1 MELPLIRQ
9 VQLLFLK
16 EIRSELKQHHAV
28 NGILLQLVAAV
39 FIAYLSLGA
48 LKTQVWNGLFWII
61 LMLTTLQ
68 AVARGFLQESQGKLL
83 YLHQLVSPQAIILG
97 KIAYNIFLSFIL
109 GIACMLTYILL
120 LGNEIVEWGVFLSTM
135 FLFNAGLS
143 ALVGTLSALASKA
156 GANHLLVPVLSFPL
170 LIPLV
175 LVSVR
180 ASKVATGLMNM
191 AGYKDIYVLILFDAM
206 LIFLSVLLYRFVW
219 RE

>member
-16 EIRSELKQHHAV
+16 EIKSEWKQRHAL
-28 NGILLQLVAAV
+28 NGIILQLVAAV
-39 FIAYLSLGA
+39 FIAYLSLGS

-61 LMLTTLQ
+61 LMLTTIQ
-68 AVARGFLQESQGKLL
+68 AVARGFLQESQGKML
-83 YLHQLVSPQAIILG
+83 YLHQMASPQAIILG
-97 KIAYNIFLSFIL
+97 KIIYNIFMAFIL
-109 GIACMLTYILL
+109 GIACILTYILL
-120 LGNEIVEWGVFLSTM
+120 LGNEIVHWDIFLATM
-135 FLFNAGLS
+135 FLFSAGLS

-156 GANHLLVPVLSFPL
+156 GSNHLLVPVLSFPL

-175 LVSVR
+175 LVAVR

-191 AGYKDIYVLILFDAM
+191 AGYKDIWVLLLFDVM
-206 LIFLSVLLYRFVW
+206 LVFLSVLLYRFVW